1 MNATASR
8 EVKQR
13 KMFESGVGTLL
24 SKSCVNQDP
33 LKKTALGLV

>member
-13 KMFESGVGTLL
+13 KMFESGVGTQTIKEL
-24 SKSCVNQDP
+24 CHQDP